1 MCVKE
6 NVTAMNKPRL
16 AIIGTG
22 VAGLGCAH
30 FLQQRFDLTLFEQN
44 NYVGG
49 HTNTV
54 TVNEEGRGLPIDTG
68 FMVFNH
74 VTYPHLTRL
83 FRELNVETK
92 PTDMSF
98 AVRHDPTGIEYNG
111 GDLDRVFG
119 QRKNLI
125 SPRFWNFVLK
135 INRFN
140 QETVDALGD
149 PQFATMT
156 LGEYAAHRGY
166 GQDFLDLY
174 IVPMGSAVWST
185 PPELM
190 LKFPAITL
198 MRFWHNHGFL
208 GMNTRHPWWTVC
220 NGAKSYV
227 AKLTAPFKDRIR
239 VNSPV
244 VRVERTAQGVKV
256 QPRDGEAEHFD
267 KVIFASHADQSLA
280 MLADP
285 TERERELLSPFKYQ
299 SNVATLHTDASSMP
313 KTRRC
318 WASWNYRISTNE
330 DGSIRPSTIYWMNNL
345 QGVSDKVNYF
355 VSINGEDDVDPD
367 KVIKLINYE
376 HPLFDLHAIEAQKKL
391 PELNR
396 IGSDQTTYFCG
407 SYFRYGFHEDAF
419 GSAVQLCKDLIG
431 EDPW

>member
-1 MCVKE
+1 
-6 NVTAMNKPRL
+6 MNRPRL

-30 FLQQRFDLTLFEQN
+30 FLHQRFDLTLFEQN
-44 NYVGG
+44 DYIGG

-54 TVNEEGRGLPIDTG
+54 TVNEEGREVPIDTG

-74 VTYPHLTRL
+74 ETYPHLTRL
-83 FRELNVETK
+83 FRELQVETK

-98 AVRHDPTGIEYNG
+98 AVRHDPTGYEYNG
-111 GDLDRVFG
+111 GDFDRIFG

-135 INRFN
+135 IDRFN
-140 QETVDALGD
+140 KETVEALQD
-149 PQFATMT
+149 PQFAKMT
-156 LGEYAAHRGY
+156 LAEYAAHRGY

-185 PPELM
+185 PPDLM
-190 LKFPAITL
+190 LKFPAVTL

-244 VRVERTAQGVKV
+244 AKVERTAQGVKV
-256 QPRDGEAEHFD
+256 QLRKGETEFYD
-267 KVIFASHADQSLA
+267 KVIFASHADQTLA

-285 TERERELLSPFKYQ
+285 TDQERTLLSPFKYQ
-299 SNVATLHTDASSMP
+299 ANVATLHTDASSMP

-318 WASWNYRISTNE
+318 WASWNYRITE
-330 DGSIRPSTIYWMNNL
+330 GKDGSIKPSTIYWMNNL

-355 VSINGEDDVDPD
+355 VSINGEDDIDPD
-367 KVIKLINYE
+367 KVLKLINYD
-376 HPLFDLHAIEAQKKL
+376 HPLFDLPAIEAQKSL
-391 PELNR
+391 PTLNQ
-396 IGSDQTTYFCG
+396 IGPDQNTYYCG

-419 GSAVQLCKDLIG
+419 GSAVNLCTDLLG